1 MTILHGRGIG
11 YRLFR
16 WPLSTKQRILK
27 TQNNLALQRNS
38 PETLAAND
46 YHSEINVKP
55 CTHRNHSS
63 LQSSCRVP
71 GRFAFRLLCTCLLII
86 SCSGG
91 TGFSAEKTAP
101 ETPGKIIYLP
111 FTVKTDKPQQY
122 LEEGLTDI
130 LATRMT
136 NRTGLIAVH
145 RSSQTRKLAEL
156 MQQGDQQAL
165 KDMLGKINADYLVI
179 GSLEQQKTGY
189 ELLIYMFSRN
199 KGTPASFSKHIST
212 IDRAIPAL
220 DELAIEVAA
229 QVFNKK
235 TEPVETAAAEEKGIS
250 GFQTAHPDR
259 AYREGLYQPAA
270 ILGIDG
276 DQFKVLSRHRSRTIK
291 AAIRAMTVGDLDGDG
306 SEEIVM
312 VAHGKLSIYRFRDDH
327 FQHVADEPIA
337 NHLAPNAVSLADF
350 DKNGLQE
357 IYISANN
364 GDKPASQVL
373 EWDGSVFNTLHKDV
387 PYYLRPG
394 LNEKGIRVLI
404 GQREG
409 PTGPAG
415 RSFYQIAE
423 TADGKLDKQKKI
435 SVPRG
440 FNLFDFIR
448 ADLDQDGTLEI
459 IGITTKNK
467 LLVMDQTGTPIWKSE
482 ENYGASKAFL
492 GTLSSNRTGTP
503 TYMHT
508 RLIARDQ
515 DGDSKPEI
523 IIGRNRLATVKFFK
537 RVRYFEGS
545 SISALSWDGT
555 EMTPLW
561 ETGKTA
567 GYTTDYQVTADSDR
581 SGISRLFFVESD
593 SSYPFLL
600 WESENSVL
608 HMYEMGRKN
617 DTQDVTSSQP

>member
-1 MTILHGRGIG
+1 M
-11 YRLFR
+11 
-16 WPLSTKQRILK
+16 
-27 TQNNLALQRNS
+27 
-38 PETLAAND
+38 
-46 YHSEINVKP
+46 KP
-55 CTHRNHSS
+55 CTHCNHSPQKYS
-63 LQSSCRVP
+63 GRVP
-71 GRFAFRLLCTCLLII
+71 GKFIFRLLLTSLLII
-86 SCSGG
+86 AWSGE
-91 TGFSAEKTAP
+91 TAFSAEDSDP

-111 FTVKTDKPQQY
+111 FTVKTDKPRQY
-122 LEEGLTDI
+122 LEDGLTDI

-136 NRTGLIAVH
+136 NRTGLVAVH

-156 MQQGDQQAL
+156 MQQGDQQSF
-165 KDMLGKINADYLVI
+165 KDMLEKIQADYLVV
-179 GSLEQQKTGY
+179 GSLEQQKKGY
-189 ELLIYMFSRN
+189 ELLIYMFSKN
-199 KGTPASFSKHIST
+199 KSAPSSFSKHIST

-220 DELAIEVAA
+220 DELAIEIAA

-235 TEPVETAAAEEKGIS
+235 SEPVEIATTEKEGVS

-259 AYREGLYQPAA
+259 AYREGLYQPGA

-276 DQFKVLSRHRSRTIK
+276 DQFKVLSKQRSR
-291 AAIRAMTVGDLDGDG
+291 ALPASIRAMTVGDLNGDG
-306 SEEIVM
+306 HEEIVM
-312 VAHGKLSIYRFRDDH
+312 IEHGKLSIYRFADDH

-337 NHLAPNAVSLADF
+337 NHLAPNAVNLADF
-350 DKNGLQE
+350 DGNGLQE

-373 EWDGSVFNTLHKDV
+373 EWDGSAFNSLYKDV

-394 LNEKGIRVLI
+394 LNEKGTRVLI

-415 RSFYQIAE
+415 RTFYHIGV
-423 TADGKLDKQKKI
+423 TADGKLDKQAKI

-467 LLVMDQTGTPIWKSE
+467 LVIMDQAGTPIWKSE
-482 ENYGASKAFL
+482 ENFGASKAFL

-515 DGDSKPEI
+515 DGDGKPEI

-545 SISALSWDGT
+545 SISALSWDGS

-561 ETGKTA
+561 ETQKMA
-567 GYTTDYQVTADSDR
+567 GYTTDYQITVDSSR
-581 SGISRLFFVESD
+581 PGRRRLFFVESN
-593 SSYPFLL
+593 SRYPFLF

-608 HMYEMGRKN
+608 HIYEMGRKN
-617 DTQDVTSSQP
+617 DKQDLTSPKQ